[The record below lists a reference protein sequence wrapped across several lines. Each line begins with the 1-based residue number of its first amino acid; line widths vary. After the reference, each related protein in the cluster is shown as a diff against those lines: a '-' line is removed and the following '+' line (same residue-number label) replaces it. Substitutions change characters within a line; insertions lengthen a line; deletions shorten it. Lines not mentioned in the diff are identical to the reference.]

1 MRDVAI
7 VFSFLLTFLVASFT
21 GFSEAWDSLPES
33 TSPLNLGLGKQ
44 RFEITVTAAAFFGLL
59 LSVLSLVLG
68 LEPWIWIP
76 VTPCVALTSFAFVI
90 LPANLR
96 GLLSRSK
103 RPRETHPIRWRS
115 VAVLAATFVSAFYL
129 GSLFSADH
137 NSERRVE
144 WSPYHVKGTETNGS
158 GFVNECREPSPCA
171 GKDPVGRL
179 QEGDPAYI
187 ECQVKGDPD
196 ESIGGETS
204 RIWDRLYSGAFVS
217 DLFVD
222 TPGAGR
228 FSSDIDRCT
237 LWK

>member
-1 MRDVAI
+1 MTI

-21 GFSEAWDSLPES
+21 GLREAWDSLPES

-44 RFEITVTAAAFFGLL
+44 RFEITVTAAAVVGLL
-59 LSVLSLVLG
+59 LSVLSLGLG

-76 VTPCVALTSFAFVI
+76 VTPCVVLASFAFVV

-103 RPRETHPIRWRS
+103 RPRAAHPIRWRN
-115 VAVLAATFVSAFYL
+115 VVVLAATFVSAFYL
-129 GSLFSADH
+129 GSIFSADH

-144 WSPYHVKGTETNGS
+144 WSPYHVKGTKTNGS

-179 QEGDPAYI
+179 HEGDPVYI
-187 ECQVKGDPD
+187 ECQAKGDLD

-204 RIWDRLYSGAFVS
+204 HVWDRLYSGAFVS
-217 DLFVD
+217 DLYVD
-222 TPGAGR
+222 TPGVDR
-228 FSSDIDRCT
+228 FSSTLDRCT